1 MATVRDLMT
10 QALRSS
16 GLLAAGESPAPEDV
30 RDAFD
35 YACQLLGQWSL
46 QPLLVPDTGAI
57 VFSSIDDVLA
67 LPAGYEI
74 AIRMS
79 VALYMREDAG
89 LQPSRML
96 IAGAGE
102 AIEAIKQANAAVRP
116 PADMTFDPI
125 LLGRT
130 GYYDIYNGTE
140 V

>member
-1 MATVRDLMT
+1 MASVRDLMT

-30 RDAFD
+30 QDTFD
-35 YACQLLGQWSL
+35 YARQMLELWGL

-57 VFSSIDDVLA
+57 AFSSLDDVLA
-67 LPAGYEI
+67 LPAGYEM
-74 AIRMS
+74 AIRLN
-79 VALYMREDAG
+79 VAVYMREDAG

-96 IAGAGE
+96 VAGAGE
-102 AIEAIKQANAAVRP
+102 AIEAIKQTHAAARP

-125 LLGRT
+125 LLGRG